1 MSKKTLRP
9 AIAMIELIFA
19 LVIIGITLM
28 SAPMLISTA
37 TKSGYVAI
45 QQEAINEAASQVNM
59 VMGYHWD
66 ENDAD
71 ELYLDPI
78 LQVSSGDSDLN
89 EYNNTAR
96 RIGTPKESQR
106 SFVRSDGLRFS
117 ASSLGN
123 DSGDRDDMDDF
134 IGDSTLTLIQTSTSD
149 YVEDNTTININTAVT
164 YIDDG
169 PGGGSYLDP
178 TADEKITFN
187 NPFSS
192 TPGGSTN
199 IKHIQVTLTS
209 SGPDELD
216 KEIVLNAF
224 SCNIGGYRLEEK
236 DF

>member
-78 LQVSSGDSDLN
+78 LQVSNGDSDLN
-89 EYNNTAR
+89 EYNNTTR
-96 RIGTPKESQR
+96 RFGTPKESWR
-106 SFVRSDGLRFS
+106 SFERSDGQSFS
-117 ASSLGN
+117 ASTLGS
-123 DSGDRDDMDDF
+123 DGSDRDDMDDF
-134 IGDSTLTLIQTSTSD
+134 IGGSTLTLIQTSASD
-149 YVEDNTTININTAVT
+149 YVEDSTTININTAVT
-164 YIDDG
+164 YINDG

-178 TADEKITFN
+178 TADRGITFN

-192 TPGGSTN
+192 ASVGSTN